1 MHLTG
6 CMSKL
11 SGGKAW
17 ISFVKYVVRIWVLQS
32 ICVKILSFVVSHVSR
47 KITVNVRRKRKMD
60 DYLDNLVSFLESQ
73 VESDEVQTKPVCQV
87 KVKSTEPSQ
96 KVIELM
102 ANGFFYVR
110 LMWRG
115 ATIKQTVCLNVRDA
129 YLLNW

>member
-1 MHLTG
+1 
-6 CMSKL
+6 
-11 SGGKAW
+11 
-17 ISFVKYVVRIWVLQS
+17 
-32 ICVKILSFVVSHVSR
+32 
-47 KITVNVRRKRKMD
+47 MD